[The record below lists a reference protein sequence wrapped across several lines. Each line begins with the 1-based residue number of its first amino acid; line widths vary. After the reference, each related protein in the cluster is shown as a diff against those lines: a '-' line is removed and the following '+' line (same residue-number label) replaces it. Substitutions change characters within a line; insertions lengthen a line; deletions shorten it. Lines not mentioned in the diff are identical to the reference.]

1 MDKCSPNGNKTYT
14 AGGAIAKGDVL
25 KFDASGNVVKTTAAN
40 DAAIGIALDGATEG
54 DIVPVAILGN
64 FTGTV
69 QVKAAGAIS
78 AGAQV
83 AANATA
89 TAAATDIIIG
99 RALEAA
105 SAANDMIEVAHCV
118 GHVK

>member
-1 MDKCSPNGNKTYT
+1 MDKVSPNGNKTYT

-25 KFDASGNVVKTTAAN
+25 KFDSGKVVKTTGAT
-40 DAAIGIALDGATEG
+40 DAAIGVALDAATEG

-89 TAAATDIIIG
+89 TSSASDVIVG

-105 SAANDMIEVAHCV
+105 SAAGDMIEVAHCV

>member
-1 MDKCSPNGNKTYT
+1 MDKVSPNGNKTYT

-25 KFDASGNVVKTTAAN
+25 KFDSGKVVKTTGVT
-40 DAAIGIALDGATEG
+40 DAAIGVALDAANEG

-69 QVKAAGAIS
+69 QIKAAGAIG

-89 TAAATDIIIG
+89 TSGASDVIIG

-105 SAANDMIEVAHCV
+105 AAANDMIEVAHCV